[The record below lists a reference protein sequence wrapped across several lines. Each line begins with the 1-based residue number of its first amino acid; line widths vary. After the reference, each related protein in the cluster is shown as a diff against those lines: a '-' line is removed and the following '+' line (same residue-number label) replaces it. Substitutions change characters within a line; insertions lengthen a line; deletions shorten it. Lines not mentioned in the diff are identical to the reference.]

1 MNREEIWK
9 MSFQEFLQ
17 AGFDKKLT
25 LDEIEEWFVNESKCT
40 VCEHRRLTPEGVF
53 ACVSPHDEDACRRA
67 RQCYKERLEQER
79 LRQARQ

>member
-9 MSFQEFLQ
+9 MSCQEFLQ

-25 LDEIEEWFVNESKCT
+25 LDEIEEWLVGQSKCT
-40 VCEHRRLTPEGVF
+40 VCERYQLQSEGIF

-67 RQCYKERLEQER
+67 RWRYMEQR
-79 LRQARQ
+79 FG